1 MVSPKRS
8 GVGKRRMASLQQAQF
23 ITSKTLWYGLLIL
36 VSAALVV
43 VGLQVDFLISVGAV
57 LGIVLLV
64 AVVKRPSLGFLFY
77 VAFVYLRPADVIPA
91 LAAAKVQFLL
101 LGLLIVLWIL
111 DAFVFSKRGFV
122 WHAIDRTLLFWL
134 LAMGLSIFTTIFL
147 SESVDYF
154 SEFFKFLIFWFL
166 ASQMIDTERELKR
179 FVYLI
184 LACLAFVCL
193 IQIWT
198 YATIGV
204 NASTGLGGYGIHIG
218 PIHLYTDRELKIGA
232 EENVH
237 GVGGYS
243 TGFLGNASELGLA
256 VLVMLPFAFYLLPTA
271 KTRWR
276 KFLLAALF
284 GIFLVSLVVCG
295 ARGAFLGLVVV
306 FGVLFWRSSHK
317 LAIGLS
323 CMVALAIVVPL
334 LPAQYLDRIES
345 TADYAED
352 ESANI
357 RLTLWTAG
365 LQMMIDRPLF
375 GVGVGNFST
384 AYGSLYREA
393 GSADLW
399 WEPHNIFVQAGSENG
414 FVGLTAFILIM
425 IVTFLTNGK
434 TRRMLATLPGDHRF
448 KIAMLYSTD
457 LGLIGYIVSG
467 CFITS
472 TYYPHLYLLALFARI
487 LNLQAEQLVKAHA
500 AGEISATAELAP
512 IAAAT
517 EGSR

>member
-1 MVSPKRS
+1 MSR
-8 GVGKRRMASLQQAQF
+8 AQQIQF
-23 ITSKTLWYGLLIL
+23 ITPRLLWYALLGIVSVSL
-36 VSAALVV
+36 VA
-43 VGLQVDFLISVGAV
+43 VGLQFDFLFSVGAV
-57 LGIVLLV
+57 LGVLMLV
-64 AVVKRPSLGFLFY
+64 AVIKKPALGFLIY
-77 VAFVYLRPADVIPA
+77 VAFVYLRPSDVIPA

-111 DAFVFSKRGFV
+111 DAFVFSRRGFI
-122 WHAIDRTLLFWL
+122 WHRLDQTLLFWVG
-134 LAMGLSIFTTIFL
+134 AMGLSIFTTVFL

-154 SEFFKFLIFWFL
+154 SEFVKFMIFWFL
-166 ASQMIDTERELKR
+166 ASQMLDLEKELKR
-179 FVYLI
+179 FIYVI
-184 LACLAFVCL
+184 LGCLAFVCF

-204 NASTGLGGYGIHIG
+204 NASTGLGGYGIHLG
-218 PIHLYTDRELKIGA
+218 PIHLYTDREIKMGA

-256 VLVMLPFAFYLLPTA
+256 VLVMLPFAFYLIPSA
-271 KTRWR
+271 STRFR
-276 KFLLAALF
+276 KFLLGFLAV
-284 GIFLVSLVVCG
+284 IFLVSIVVCG
-295 ARGAFLGLVVV
+295 ARGAFLGLVAV
-306 FGVLFWRSSHK
+306 FGILFWQSKHK
-317 LAIGLS
+317 LAIGFSAMLL
-323 CMVALAIVVPL
+323 VAIIVPL
-334 LPAQYLDRIES
+334 LPQQYLDRIGS
-345 TADYAED
+345 TANYEED

-365 LQMMIDRPLF
+365 VRMMLDRPLF

-414 FVGLTAFILIM
+414 FVGLAAFILIM
-425 IVTFLTNGK
+425 IVTFRTTSK
-434 TRRMLATLPGDHRF
+434 SRRLLANLPGDHRF
-448 KIAMLYSTD
+448 KIGILHSID

-472 TYYPHLYLLALFARI
+472 TYYPHLYLMALLARTVHLQI
-487 LNLQAEQLVKAHA
+487 LRMEADDSGRAPALPQAELH
-500 AGEISATAELAP
+500 

-517 EGSR
+517 GKSG